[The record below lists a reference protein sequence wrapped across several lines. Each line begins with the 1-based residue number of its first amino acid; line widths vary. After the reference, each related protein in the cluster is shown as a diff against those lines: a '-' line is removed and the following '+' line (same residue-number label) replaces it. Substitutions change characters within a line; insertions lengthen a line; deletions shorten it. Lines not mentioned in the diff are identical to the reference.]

1 MLTPRYYFTGEF
13 CRFYDYFLS
22 HPHTEKHFAKGEYLW
37 RPGQPH
43 EKIHYIKSGALM
55 HYADHENGHRK
66 IISFHGEGSIF
77 PGYHTCGFKIELSLT
92 TVALTEIS
100 VLEFT
105 RQQFSQMF
113 EENTELSEQ
122 VVNWYSMYV
131 NRLLF
136 ETVHQEYNSSFV
148 KICNLLYLLTVNN
161 PQNHGFRSYA
171 GKALSPQGAAKLP
184 LRIYRHWHGSVLR
197 KPPADIM
204 CFYYKAQKQKR
215 LLQMIQKKTKT
226 AITCTM
232 QKLLPQYSL
241 CGEPVSAL
249 PPFAVTR

>member
-92 TVALTEIS
+92 TVALTEIL

-113 EENTELSEQ
+113 
-122 VVNWYSMYV
+122 
-131 NRLLF
+131 
-136 ETVHQEYNSSFV
+136 
-148 KICNLLYLLTVNN
+148 
-161 PQNHGFRSYA
+161 
-171 GKALSPQGAAKLP
+171 
-184 LRIYRHWHGSVLR
+184 
-197 KPPADIM
+197 
-204 CFYYKAQKQKR
+204 
-215 LLQMIQKKTKT
+215 
-226 AITCTM
+226 
-232 QKLLPQYSL
+232 
-241 CGEPVSAL
+241 
-249 PPFAVTR
+249 

>member
-113 EENTELSEQ
+113 EENTKLSEQ

-161 PQNHGFRSYA
+161 PQNHGF
-171 GKALSPQGAAKLP
+171 
-184 LRIYRHWHGSVLR
+184 
-197 KPPADIM
+197 DI
-204 CFYYKAQKQKR
+204 
-215 LLQMIQKKTKT
+215 
-226 AITCTM
+226 AITQDALAGMLGLSRVQITRGLA
-232 QKLLPQYSL
+232 QLRRQSIIATGPGKITVTDLPALAQL
-241 CGEPVSAL
+241 CSSETTG
-249 PPFAVTR
+249 

>member
-161 PQNHGFRSYA
+161 PQN
-171 GKALSPQGAAKLP
+171 
-184 LRIYRHWHGSVLR
+184 
-197 KPPADIM
+197 
-204 CFYYKAQKQKR
+204 
-215 LLQMIQKKTKT
+215 
-226 AITCTM
+226 
-232 QKLLPQYSL
+232 
-241 CGEPVSAL
+241 
-249 PPFAVTR
+249 

>member
-37 RPGQPH
+37 RLGQPH

-66 IISFHGEGSIF
+66 IISFQGEGSIF

-161 PQNHGFRSYA
+161 PQNHCF
-171 GKALSPQGAAKLP
+171 
-184 LRIYRHWHGSVLR
+184 
-197 KPPADIM
+197 DI
-204 CFYYKAQKQKR
+204 
-215 LLQMIQKKTKT
+215 
-226 AITCTM
+226 AITQDALAGMLGLSRVQITRGLA
-232 QKLLPQYSL
+232 QLRRQSIIATGRGKITVTDLPALARL
-241 CGEPVSAL
+241 CSSETTG
-249 PPFAVTR
+249 

>member
-22 HPHTEKHFAKGEYLW
+22 HPHTEKYFAKGEYLW

-66 IISFHGEGSIF
+66 IISFHGEGIIF

-92 TVALTEIS
+92 TVALSEIS

-105 RQQFSQMF
+105 REQFSQMF
-113 EENTELSEQ
+113 EDNAELSEQ

-161 PQNHGFRSYA
+161 PQNHGFDIAITQDALA
-171 GKALSPQGAAKLP
+171 GMLGLSRVPDNARACAAAPAKH
-184 LRIYRHWHGSVLR
+184 YRHRARQNYRYGFTGTGTALFFRNHRLIFFAFIIKRR
-197 KPPADIM
+197 KKNV
-204 CFYYKAQKQKR
+204 CFK
-215 LLQMIQKKTKT
+215 
-226 AITCTM
+226 
-232 QKLLPQYSL
+232 
-241 CGEPVSAL
+241 
-249 PPFAVTR
+249 

>member
-13 CRFYDYFLS
+13 CRFYDYFLL

-43 EKIHYIKSGALM
+43 KKIHYIKSGALM

-66 IISFHGEGSIF
+66 IIRFHGEGSIF

-105 RQQFSQMF
+105 REQFSQMF
-113 EENTELSEQ
+113 EENTDLSEQ

-161 PQNHGFRSYA
+161 PQSQVFDITVTQDALA
-171 GKALSPQGAAKLP
+171 GMLGLSRVQITRGLAQLRRQSIIATGRGKITVTDLPALA
-184 LRIYRHWHGSVLR
+184 W
-197 KPPADIM
+197 
-204 CFYYKAQKQKR
+204 
-215 LLQMIQKKTKT
+215 
-226 AITCTM
+226 
-232 QKLLPQYSL
+232 L
-241 CGEPVSAL
+241 CSSETTG
-249 PPFAVTR
+249 